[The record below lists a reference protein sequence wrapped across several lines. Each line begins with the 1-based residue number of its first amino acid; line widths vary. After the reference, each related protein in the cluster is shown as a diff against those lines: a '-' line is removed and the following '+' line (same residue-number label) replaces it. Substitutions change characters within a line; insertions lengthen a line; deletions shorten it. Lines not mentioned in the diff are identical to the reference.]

1 MPAPRTAPQ
10 NRPKPD
16 TVSDVTRWAAF
27 CCVLVPTVL
36 VCYGVSLAA
45 AISTALGLA
54 AVTAACRALLR
65 QSERGAARLRAEEI
79 APHRGR
85 HSRTG
90 AGAHR
95 GGRHSDGN
103 TPVD

>member
-1 MPAPRTAPQ
+1 MSGPRTTPRKRPAS
-10 NRPKPD
+10 NRA
-16 TVSDVTRWAAF
+16 TDVTRWAAF
-27 CCVLVPTVL
+27 CCVLVPAVL
-36 VCYGVSLAA
+36 VWYGTSLAA
-45 AISTALGLA
+45 AVSTALGLL
-54 AVTAACRALLR
+54 AVTLACGALLR

-90 AGAHR
+90 TGAHR
-95 GGRHSDGN
+95 GGRHSGGD